1 MDERG
6 MVRWGVGRDTHAC
19 TRRHTHTYYRR
30 RVGRE
35 RETNKQTDRLTNRD
49 IHIYCIGDASG

>member
-1 MDERG
+1 MKEG
-6 MVRWGVGRDTHAC
+6 WWGVTH
-19 TRRHTHTYYRR
+19 TQTQTYYRR